1 MKVDPDFYSLL
12 TILIVSVLVLFFIY
26 GKRNLRHQNLL
37 SFGFLL
43 RLFLLFAD
51 YYHWF
56 PILHSGSDTEGFHR
70 IALRNAHSLVKY
82 VITNYTVFLTF
93 VYEATDCSRL
103 IAQFI
108 NVLLG
113 IGIIVLVQQ
122 CMRMLKINKVTELT
136 VVCVLV
142 FLPNLTIFS
151 AILLREAWVEFFV
164 ALSLYFFVKWFI
176 YGNALNIVLVV
187 VSMLTASYMHSGVIG
202 LLVGYA
208 IAFIAYNPKIQKA
221 TFSKTTVISLILLIV
236 LSVGLSSHLEL
247 FTEKFAS
254 YDNLDDIVD
263 IANSKG
269 GGGADYL
276 TWINTN
282 SVTQSILLA
291 PLKMFYFLFSPLP
304 TEWRGMKDIVGFLI
318 DGAAY
323 MGLCYSIMKHKAQS
337 KVHAKLKY
345 FLLISLIAVTFI
357 FAYGAKNAGTAIR
370 HRAKIISVV
379 LVIYALGNVEKKMI
393 KEE

>member
-122 CMRMLKINKVTELT
+122 CMRMLKIIKLLNDCC
-136 VVCVLV
+136 CVLV
-142 FLPNLTIFS
+142 FLPNLTIFFS
-151 AILLREAWVEFFV
+151 HFV
-164 ALSLYFFVKWFI
+164 TGSL
-176 YGNALNIVLVV
+176 G
-187 VSMLTASYMHSGVIG
+187 
-202 LLVGYA
+202 
-208 IAFIAYNPKIQKA
+208 
-221 TFSKTTVISLILLIV
+221 
-236 LSVGLSSHLEL
+236 
-247 FTEKFAS
+247 
-254 YDNLDDIVD
+254 
-263 IANSKG
+263 
-269 GGGADYL
+269 
-276 TWINTN
+276 
-282 SVTQSILLA
+282 
-291 PLKMFYFLFSPLP
+291 
-304 TEWRGMKDIVGFLI
+304 
-318 DGAAY
+318 
-323 MGLCYSIMKHKAQS
+323 
-337 KVHAKLKY
+337 
-345 FLLISLIAVTFI
+345 
-357 FAYGAKNAGTAIR
+357 
-370 HRAKIISVV
+370 
-379 LVIYALGNVEKKMI
+379 
-393 KEE
+393 

>member
-56 PILHSGSDTEGFHR
+56 PILHSGSDTEGCHR

-108 NVLLG
+108 NVVLG
-113 IGIIVLVQQ
+113 IGIIVLVQP

-164 ALSLYFFVKWFI
+164 VMSLYFFVKWFI

-318 DGAAY
+318 DGAVY

>member
-164 ALSLYFFVKWFI
+164 ALSLYF
-176 YGNALNIVLVV
+176 L
-187 VSMLTASYMHSGVIG
+187 
-202 LLVGYA
+202 
-208 IAFIAYNPKIQKA
+208 
-221 TFSKTTVISLILLIV
+221 
-236 LSVGLSSHLEL
+236 
-247 FTEKFAS
+247 
-254 YDNLDDIVD
+254 
-263 IANSKG
+263 
-269 GGGADYL
+269 
-276 TWINTN
+276 
-282 SVTQSILLA
+282 
-291 PLKMFYFLFSPLP
+291 
-304 TEWRGMKDIVGFLI
+304 
-318 DGAAY
+318 
-323 MGLCYSIMKHKAQS
+323 
-337 KVHAKLKY
+337 
-345 FLLISLIAVTFI
+345 
-357 FAYGAKNAGTAIR
+357 
-370 HRAKIISVV
+370 
-379 LVIYALGNVEKKMI
+379 
-393 KEE
+393 

>member
-164 ALSLYFFVKWFI
+164 VMSLYFFVKWFI

-318 DGAAY
+318 DGAVY

>member
-318 DGAAY
+318 DGAVY

-370 HRAKIISVV
+370 HRAKIISAV